1 MNRTKKGLSLLLTGV
16 MLAGVLAGCGS
27 TDKEKASEP
36 SGSAPAA
43 VNDKVNKEGF
53 PVVNEPLTLTM
64 MGPDVG
70 IQSWDKMPLFQ
81 EMEKM
86 TGIKLQFQN
95 APKDGF
101 DTKKNLV
108 FASGTYPDVFYA
120 AGLTPA
126 EQMNYGEQG
135 ILVPL
140 EGLIEGGYAPNFKKI
155 LDENPSIRKSITAP
169 DGHIYALPVIEFNQ
183 PWYRNPL
190 WYNGEFL
197 EALGITKLPE
207 TTEEF
212 YTYLKRVKEED
223 PNKNGKAD
231 EIPLTSASPNNSLR
245 DIRTWLLGAFGIYE
259 EEIYV
264 DDNEKVHYTPI
275 EEGYKDYLV
284 YLNRLWSE
292 KLLDQE
298 SFSQTAEQR
307 EAKARNNQVGVFS
320 AWTAFQMMG
329 EEPNTKDP
337 MFLPVKS
344 DKVDKPAIAKNKG
357 INTGAFAISK
367 TNPSPEASI
376 RWIDYS
382 YSVEGAT
389 MFNKGPEGILWK
401 YTDKATYTKEY
412 LPVPDGGDREEYR
425 SRITPNYGIPAPTI
439 NLPEIDKGLLGDVDA
454 WIANE
459 TKTKLTDN
467 GARIPFPVLF
477 LTPEE
482 QSEVTTMTSDLNT
495 YVRQMEAKFVTGAE
509 PISNWDSYVGTIKKM
524 GGERMAEIYQTAY
537 DRWKAN

>member
-1 MNRTKKGLSLLLTGV
+1 MKTVKKGLGLMLAGV
-16 MLAGVLAGCGS
+16 MLAGILSGCGS
-27 TDKEKASEP
+27 AEEKG
-36 SGSAPAA
+36 SGNKPNETA
-43 VNDKVNKEGF
+43 DKVSKEGF
-53 PVVNEPLTLTM
+53 PVVKEPMTLTM

-70 IQSWDKMPLFQ
+70 IQNWDKMPLFE
-81 EMEKM
+81 EMEKL
-86 TGIKLQFQN
+86 TGIHMEFQN
-95 APKDGF
+95 APKDAF
-101 DTKKNLV
+101 ETKKSLV
-108 FASGTYPDVFYA
+108 LVSGTYPDIFYA

-126 EQMNYGEQG
+126 EQVNYGGQG

-140 EGLIEGGYAPNFKKI
+140 EDLIEGYAPNIKKL
-155 LDENPSIRKSITAP
+155 LDENPDIRKSITAP

-190 WYNGEFL
+190 WYNGDFL
-197 EALGITKLPE
+197 EALGMDKLPE
-207 TTEEF
+207 TTEEL

-231 EIPLTSASPNNSLR
+231 EIPLSSASPGNSLR

-264 DDNEKVHYTPI
+264 DDSDKVHYTPM
-275 EEGYKDYLV
+275 EEGYKEYLT
-284 YLNRLWSE
+284 YLNRLWNE
-292 KLLDQE
+292 DLLDHE

-307 EAKARNNQVGVFS
+307 EAKARNNQVGLFS

-329 EEPNTKDP
+329 EEPNTSDP
-337 MFLPVKS
+337 MFSPVVS
-344 DKVDKPAIAKNKG
+344 ESVDKPAIAKNKG
-357 INTGAFAISK
+357 INTGAFAISN
-367 TNPSPEASI
+367 TNPSPEASM

-389 MFNKGPEGILWK
+389 MFSKGPEGILWQ
-401 YTDKATYTKEY
+401 YTDKENYVKEY

-425 SRITPNYGIPAPTI
+425 SKITPNYGIPAPTI
-439 NLPEIDKGLLGDVDA
+439 NLPEISKGLMGDVDA
-454 WIANE
+454 WIENE
-459 TKTKLTDN
+459 TKTKLLDR

-482 QSEVTTMTSDLNT
+482 QAEVTTMTSDLNT

-509 PISNWDSYVGTIKKM
+509 PIANWDKYIGTIKKM
-524 GGERMAEIYQTAY
+524 GGERMAEIYQAAY

>member
-1 MNRTKKGLSLLLTGV
+1 MKRVKKGLGL
-16 MLAGVLAGCGS
+16 VLAGAMIAGALSACSSSETNNPGN
-27 TDKEKASEP
+27 EP
-36 SGSAPAA
+36 SAA
-43 VNDKVNKEGF
+43 ADLVNAEGF

-70 IQSWDKMPLFQ
+70 IQNWDQMLLFE
-81 EMEKM
+81 EMEKL
-86 TGIKLQFQN
+86 TGITMEFQN

-101 DTKKNLV
+101 ETKKNLV
-108 FASGTYPDVFYA
+108 FSSGSYPDIFYA

-135 ILVPL
+135 ILLPL
-140 EGLIEGGYAPNFKKI
+140 EDLIETHAPNVKAI
-155 LDENPSIRKSITAP
+155 LDENPDIRKSITAP

-197 EALGITKLPE
+197 EALGIDKLPE
-207 TTEEF
+207 TTEEL

-223 PNKNGKAD
+223 PNGNGEAD
-231 EIPLTSASPNNSLR
+231 EIPLSSASPNNSLR

-264 DDNEKVHYTPI
+264 DDNEVVRYTPI
-275 EEGYKDYLV
+275 EEGYKEYLT
-284 YLNRLWSE
+284 YLNRLWNDG
-292 KLLDQE
+292 LLDRE

-307 EAKARNNQVGVFS
+307 EAKARNNQLGLFS

-329 EEPNTKDP
+329 EEPNTDDP

-344 DKVDKPAIAKNKG
+344 DMVDKPAIAKNKG
-357 INTGAFAISK
+357 INTGAFAISN
-367 TNPSPEASI
+367 TNPSPEASL
-376 RWIDYS
+376 RWIDHA

-389 MFNKGPEGILWK
+389 MFNKGPEGVLWQ
-401 YTDKATYTKEY
+401 YTDKENHVKEY

-425 SRITPNYGIPAPTI
+425 SKITPNYGIPAPTI
-439 NLPEIDKGLLGDVDA
+439 NLPEIDKGLLGEVDD
-454 WIANE
+454 WVANE
-459 TKTKLTDN
+459 TKTKLLDN

-482 QSEVTTMTSDLNT
+482 QSEVTMMTSDLNT

-509 PISNWDSYVGTIKKM
+509 PLTNWDNYVDTIKKM
-524 GGERMAEIYQTAY
+524 GGDRMAEIHQAAY
-537 DRWKAN
+537 DRWKNS

>member
-1 MNRTKKGLSLLLTGV
+1 MKTGRKKLNLLLAGT
-16 MLAGVLAGCGS
+16 MLAGALAGCS
-27 TDKEKASEP
+27 SAEKETENKP
-36 SGSAPAA
+36 SAA
-43 VNDKVNKEGF
+43 ADNVNKEGF
-53 PVVNEPLTLTM
+53 PVVKEPLTLTM

-70 IQSWDKMPLFQ
+70 IQNWDKMPLFQ
-81 EMEKM
+81 EMEKK
-86 TGIKLQFQN
+86 TGIHMTFQN
-95 APKDGF
+95 APKDAF
-101 DTKKNLV
+101 ETKKNLV
-108 FASGTYPDVFYA
+108 FVSGTYPDIFYA

-135 ILVPL
+135 ILLPL
-140 EGLIEGGYAPNFKKI
+140 EDLIEGYAPNVKKI
-155 LDENPSIRKSITAP
+155 LDDNPEIRKSITAP

-190 WYNGEFL
+190 WYNGDYL
-197 EALGITKLPE
+197 KALGVTKLPE
-207 TTEEF
+207 TTEEL
-212 YTYLKRVKEED
+212 YAYLKRVKTED
-223 PNKNGKAD
+223 PNKNGQAD
-231 EIPLTSASPNNSLR
+231 EIPLSSASPGNSLR

-264 DDNEKVHYTPI
+264 DDSDKVHYTPI
-275 EEGYKDYLV
+275 EAGYKDYLT
-284 YLNRLWSE
+284 YLNRLWKE
-292 KLLDQE
+292 DLLDHE
-298 SFSQTAEQR
+298 SFSQTSEQR
-307 EAKARNNQVGVFS
+307 EAKARNNQLGLFS

-329 EEPNTKDP
+329 EEPNTDDP
-337 MFLPVKS
+337 MFSPVKS
-344 DKVDKPAIAKNKG
+344 DSVDKPAIAKNKG

-367 TNPSPEASI
+367 TNPSPEASM
-376 RWIDYS
+376 RWVDYA

-401 YTDKATYTKEY
+401 YTDKANFVKEY

-454 WIANE
+454 WVANE
-459 TKTKLTDN
+459 TKTKLLDR

-482 QSEVTTMTSDLNT
+482 QADVTAMTSDLNT

-509 PISNWDSYVGTIKKM
+509 PLTNWDGYVATIKKM

-537 DRWKAN
+537 DRWKSN